1 MIIGLDHGYGAIKG
15 SSGFVMTTGII
26 EYEKEPYTSKNVIK
40 FDDKYYVCGS
50 GRQTLL
56 RDKTQDNSYYILTL
70 AAIAKELQHRGA
82 GNKANITL
90 AVGLPLT
97 SYGRDKNRFIQY
109 LKRKEIQP
117 IEFEFEKEIFKINIE
132 DVLVYP
138 QGCLAVNKSNSQ
150 LITQP
155 SVIICDFGSWT
166 VDTFRVDNGIPNA
179 NTCRSLEMG
188 IIRMMDIILEEV
200 RSVTGLSLTAAQIER
215 VMKSMPCIL
224 DEKAK
229 EIVEKQG
236 KLYIEKLMRLLME
249 SGFDVTAI
257 PTIFVGGGA
266 ALVEKNVNHN
276 LYAKM
281 EFIKDINANAKAFE
295 AVAKRL
301 SGKNM

>member
-15 SSGFVMTTGII
+15 SSGFVMTTGIT
-26 EYEKEPYTSKNVIK
+26 EYEKEPYTSKNVIRY
-40 FDDKYYVCGS
+40 DNKYYVCGS
-50 GRQTLL
+50 GRQTLIK
-56 RDKTQDNSYYILTL
+56 DKTQDDSYFILTL
-70 AAIAKELQHRGA
+70 AAIAKELKHRGT
-82 GNKANITL
+82 GTKANITL

-97 SYGRDKNRFIQY
+97 SYGRDKNNFIQY
-109 LKRKEIQP
+109 LKRNEKQP
-117 IEFEFEKEIFKINIE
+117 LEFEFENESYKVYIDN
-132 DVLVYP
+132 VLVYP